1 MLFNLLIIA
10 AIGGVLVYF
19 TYKEGL
25 KRGAERAIDELENS
39 GFINI
44 DKTTGDIKPV
54 HWEYI
59 YPDRKGKKEVFRPKK
74 KKQKQKEK

>member
-1 MLFNLLIIA
+1 MFDLLVIIGA
-10 AIGGVLVYF
+10 AGVITYF
-19 TYKEGL
+19 IYKEGL
-25 KRGAERAIDELENS
+25 KRGAARAIDELESS

-74 KKQKQKEK
+74 KKQKEK